1 MSEKLKLIVLS
12 GLPGAGK
19 STKAR
24 QLSKEFEAL
33 VVSRDDLRKNFTFIF
48 EDELTIRL
56 IQFAASFLRNRISI
70 IIDAWNLHPVD
81 RQLWTALATEANAQ
95 LRWIHLDVPVDE
107 CVKRDAKRRAPN
119 GENSVRFAAANY
131 EKQLTRLSR
140 EGGQWPTT

>member
-33 VVSRDDLRKNFTFIF
+33 VVSRDDLRKNFIFIS

-56 IQFAASFLRNRISI
+56 VQFAASFLRNRVSVV
-70 IIDAWNLHPVD
+70 IDACNLHPVD
-81 RQLWTALATEANAQ
+81 RQLWTALAAEANVQ
-95 LRWIHLDVPVDE
+95 LKWVHLDTPVEE
-107 CVKRDAKRRAPN
+107 CILRDSKRRLPN
-119 GENSVRFAAANY
+119 GENAVRFAAANY
-131 EKQLTRLSR
+131 AKQLVNLAR
-140 EGGQWPTT
+140 EGGQCLTT